1 MEEKYR
7 DLYQNEITITDKDL
21 IGLQINIADDVE
33 VKRFI
38 STLKRTGANPFTGEI
53 YVMRNEAGKANFL
66 VTQEFLLE
74 KMNRNPEIAGLES
87 GIVMLGQNQVQRI
100 QGSCLYPGWY
110 LIGAWARV
118 TFKEDTKKLPRYTE
132 ISAQEQIGTGS
143 FWGRMPCFM
152 LEKVAVC
159 QLLRKVMPGMGIY
172 GEEEFGKVTSS
183 NEGMPKMPSMAV
195 NQSAKTADKPEGEP
209 PMNSGAAVKSVDQS
223 VSAGHAG
230 NPDAIPDISSVVSD
244 NGNSD
249 SAADDNSLESR
260 LLKNMTI

>member
-1 MEEKYR
+1 
-7 DLYQNEITITDKDL
+7 
-21 IGLQINIADDVE
+21 
-33 VKRFI
+33 
-38 STLKRTGANPFTGEI
+38 
-53 YVMRNEAGKANFL
+53 
-66 VTQEFLLE
+66 
-74 KMNRNPEIAGLES
+74 
-87 GIVMLGQNQVQRI
+87 
-100 QGSCLYPGWY
+100 
-110 LIGAWARV
+110 
-118 TFKEDTKKLPRYTE
+118 
-132 ISAQEQIGTGS
+132 
-143 FWGRMPCFM
+143 M

-244 NGNSD
+244 NSNSD
-249 SAADDNSLESR
+249 STADDNSLESR